1 MKKELNGTYHK
12 RYDKLLEFLNT
23 LKDNNELNIIKVYYG
38 NINGIYNYIEGKKN
52 SSFCDIFK
60 TDGEFTVV
68 KNIKSLTD
76 INYKIEDANFMI
88 ISTILKNNNNLN
100 DSHYVEVNLLFDE
113 NFLWDFICFVNKN
126 DYDYLNLATF
136 CGSIDNYKE
145 SNFIKE
151 WSIIPS
157 KDLIE
162 NSNVYMSMKPK
173 YRIRN

>member
-1 MKKELNGTYHK
+1 
-12 RYDKLLEFLNT
+12 
-23 LKDNNELNIIKVYYG
+23 
-38 NINGIYNYIEGKKN
+38 
-52 SSFCDIFK
+52 
-60 TDGEFTVV
+60 
-68 KNIKSLTD
+68 
-76 INYKIEDANFMI
+76 MI

-100 DSHYVEVNLLFDE
+100 DSHYVEVIYYLMRILYG
-113 NFLWDFICFVNKN
+113 FICFVNKN